1 MKNNIK
7 IFVGFLVLLFVIS
20 CSTKKDAFLNRSF
33 HSTTTKYNVLFN
45 GNEALRIGLIKL
57 NSNYEDNYWERLP
70 IEPLKVDVLS
80 LPELVSEA
88 DDSPKEFERAE
99 EKAVK
104 AVQKHSMLIARQE
117 RNNQIDNAYLLL
129 GKSRYYSKRF
139 VPALEAFNFV
149 ILNYPRADLINETK
163 IWQAKTLVRLQNEEQ
178 AIANLNY
185 LLKDEK
191 LSSEIKEEAHT
202 AIAMAYLKMDSL
214 QQVTNHLNKATLTDN
229 NKEQSARNLFVLG
242 QIYREKKLLDSSNS
256 AFQKVIDFTNSPF
269 KYKIHAHI
277 EQAKNVSNKE
287 EAIANVEI
295 LKKLVKDRDNR
306 PYLDQLN
313 YHLGLLVKEDDSEK
327 AITYFK
333 QSLKYS
339 KKNDFQKELTYEALG
354 NLFFDKTTYLKAG
367 AYYDSILQ
375 ITQSNNTK
383 RVRIIKRKRD
393 KLTDVILYENISK
406 RNDSILKLVAM
417 NEKERETFFSDYI
430 VTLRAKDKE
439 KQAKISADLERA
451 KQSQKKLVKL
461 DNTSKWYF
469 YNMQTVLFGKEE
481 FKSLWGNRPLEDNWR
496 LTSNTV
502 IGTDKELIV
511 ENLQE
516 VEVGS
521 VKRYEVWYYTDQ
533 IPTSEVKIDSIVAE
547 RNSAYFNLGVIYKE
561 QFKELELATTKLDK
575 LLTFNPTS
583 SILLPAKYHLYK
595 IYSTK
600 NNEKANSLK
609 EDIVKDFP
617 NSKYAKIIL
626 NPNKDLNDVSK
637 ITSEDEYALVFY
649 EYKDELFD
657 SVIEKSTFAINKYE
671 GEKIVSKFELLK
683 AYAIGKKEGL
693 IAFKEALNF
702 VAMNYPNTEEG
713 KKALEVI
720 ETIKIIEVS
729 I

>member
-1 MKNNIK
+1 M
-7 IFVGFLVLLFVIS
+7 
-20 CSTKKDAFLNRSF
+20 
-33 HSTTTKYNVLFN
+33 
-45 GNEALRIGLIKL
+45 
-57 NSNYEDNYWERLP
+57 
-70 IEPLKVDVLS
+70 
-80 LPELVSEA
+80 
-88 DDSPKEFERAE
+88 
-99 EKAVK
+99 
-104 AVQKHSMLIARQE
+104 
-117 RNNQIDNAYLLL
+117 
-129 GKSRYYSKRF
+129 
-139 VPALEAFNFV
+139 
-149 ILNYPRADLINETK
+149 
-163 IWQAKTLVRLQNEEQ
+163 
-178 AIANLNY
+178 
-185 LLKDEK
+185 
-191 LSSEIKEEAHT
+191 
-202 AIAMAYLKMDSL
+202 
-214 QQVTNHLNKATLTDN
+214 
-229 NKEQSARNLFVLG
+229 
-242 QIYREKKLLDSSNS
+242 
-256 AFQKVIDFTNSPF
+256 
-269 KYKIHAHI
+269 
-277 EQAKNVSNKE
+277 
-287 EAIANVEI
+287 
-295 LKKLVKDRDNR
+295 
-306 PYLDQLN
+306 
-313 YHLGLLVKEDDSEK
+313 LVKEDDSEK